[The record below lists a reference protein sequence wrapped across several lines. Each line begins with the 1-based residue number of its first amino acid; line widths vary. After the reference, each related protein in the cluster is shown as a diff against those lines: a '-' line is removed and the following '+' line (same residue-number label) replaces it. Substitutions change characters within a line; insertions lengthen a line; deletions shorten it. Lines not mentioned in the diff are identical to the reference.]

1 MSFQLGLDTGGTF
14 TDAVVIDEH
23 QTVIASAKSLT
34 THHDLIQGLRGAVS
48 AVLAQCPAEPISLVA
63 LSTTL
68 ATNALVEGHGRRVAL
83 ILIGYSE
90 QQMQR
95 ARLSEALGNDL
106 HVFIEGG
113 HRSDGQ
119 PATRLDTNAINAF
132 VSAHADDVDAF
143 AVSSMFSVRNP
154 EHEREA
160 QQVIESLCQ
169 KPISCGH
176 TLSSGLDAPRRALT
190 ALLNARLI
198 PMIGQLLDAA
208 SELLSERSIDAPLMI
223 VKGDG
228 SLIHANVA
236 RQAPV
241 ETILS
246 GPAAS
251 VVGAQFLL
259 AHHGHA
265 EANVV
270 VSDMGGTTTD
280 IAVLE
285 AGIPKLDPNGATVG
299 GWRTMVQAVAVR
311 TFGLGGDS
319 HIQFNREARQ
329 FSIGPL
335 RVLPLSRLA
344 LQFDQCV
351 PILQQQLEHGWARTH
366 DAQFALLRAEV
377 PSGITGQ
384 QKELCAALANGPV
397 ALQTVF
403 KDQTLDRALN
413 ALVQRGIVQIA
424 AFTPTD
430 ACLVLDRVDSG
441 DKQAAVLGAKLQAR
455 YASENLGPTF
465 EQASDFAGHI
475 QQRVAEQS
483 AMSILETLLQSPE
496 GRQKSPYGVPKT
508 GLSKTQQDLLRSTFA
523 QSMGALQLSARIQQ
537 PIVALG
543 APVAAYYPQCAELLN
558 TTAIVNEH
566 ASVANALG
574 AVVGTV
580 RQQVCITLSPAGGK
594 RVRVHDDSGPQ
605 IFDALEEAAAY
616 ATQRARE
623 LAVQRATDAGADQ
636 VDVTVERVDNTVED
650 NGNIVFFGS
659 EITAS
664 AMGRPAHI
672 AEASAAS

>member
-14 TDAVVIDEH
+14 TDAIVIDGQ

-48 AVLAQCPAEPISLVA
+48 AVLEQCAAQPISLVA

-119 PATRLDTNAINAF
+119 PAERLNTDAIKAF
-132 VSAHADDVDAF
+132 VSDHSDDVDAF

-208 SELLSERSIDAPLMI
+208 SDLLLELSIEAPLMI

-259 AHHGHA
+259 SQQGQSD
-265 EANVV
+265 ANVV

-285 AGIPKLDPNGATVG
+285 TGIPKLDPNGATVG

-319 HIQFNREARQ
+319 HIQFDREARQ

-344 LQFDQCV
+344 VQFDQCV

-377 PSGITGQ
+377 PAGITGQ

-403 KDQTLDRALN
+403 RDQTLDRALN
-413 ALVQRGIVQIA
+413 ALVRRGVVQIA

-430 ACLVLDRVDSG
+430 ACLVLGNVDSG
-441 DKQAAVLGAKLQAR
+441 NQQAAVLGAKIQAR
-455 YASENLGPTF
+455 YARENLGPTF
-465 EQASDFAGHI
+465 AQAEDFALHVK
-475 QQRVAEQS
+475 QRVAEQ
-483 AMSILETLLQSPE
+483 AALFILETLLQSPD
-496 GRQKSPYGVPKT
+496 GLKKSPFGVPKT
-508 GLSKTQQDLLRSTFA
+508 GLSKTQQDLLRCTFT
-523 QSMGALQLSARIQQ
+523 QSAGALQLSAKIQQ
-537 PIVALG
+537 AIVALG
-543 APVAAYYPQCAELLN
+543 APVGAYYPRCAELLG
-558 TTAIVNEH
+558 TQAIVHEH

-580 RQQVCITLSPAGGK
+580 RQQVTITLSPAGGK
-594 RVRVHDDSGPQ
+594 RVRVHTDAGPQ
-605 IFDALEEAAAY
+605 IFDGLEEAAAY
-616 ATQRARE
+616 ANE
-623 LAVQRATDAGADQ
+623 LARDIAVKRALEAGAEQ
-636 VDVTVERVDNTVED
+636 VDVDVKRVDNTVED

-664 AMGRPAHI
+664 AMGRPAYI
-672 AEASAAS
+672 A